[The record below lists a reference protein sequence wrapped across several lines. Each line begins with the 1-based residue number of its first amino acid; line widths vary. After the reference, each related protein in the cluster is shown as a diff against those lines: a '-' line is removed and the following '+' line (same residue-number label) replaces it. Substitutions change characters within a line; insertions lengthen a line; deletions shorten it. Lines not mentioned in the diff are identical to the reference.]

1 MTGDNIFNSLELDA
15 IKEVSNIGAGNAAT
29 SLSVILGHKVD
40 MSVPSVNMIK
50 FSEIYDLDGEK
61 EVYGIIVRVRG
72 EILGNILIVFEK
84 ILAEKLI
91 EKLTGK
97 REENLTELGTSVLSE
112 IGNIISAGYM
122 NSISDFTG
130 LKISPSVPGVA
141 HDMLSAIVGTAI
153 LESEQYGEYIL
164 DIETI
169 FKGEGEHDF
178 GIDFYYIPAPGALE
192 KILKK
197 IGLN

>member
-1 MTGDNIFNSLELDA
+1 MEKENIFNSIELDA

-29 SLSVILGHKVD
+29 SLSMILGHKVD

-50 FSEIYDLDGEK
+50 FSEIYELDGEK
-61 EVYGIIVRVRG
+61 EVYAIIVRVRG

-84 ILAEKLI
+84 NLAEKLV
-91 EKLTGK
+91 EKLIGK
-97 REENLTELGTSVLSE
+97 KEETLTELGISVLGE

-122 NSISDFTG
+122 NSIAEFTG
-130 LKISPSVPGVA
+130 LKISPSVPGVSY
-141 HDMLSAIVGTAI
+141 DMLSAIVGTAI

-169 FKGEGEHDF
+169 FKGQSENKF
-178 GIDFYYIPAPGALE
+178 GIGFYYIPAPGALE